1 MLVVI
6 SLTATAILLVSTARV
21 VAGSPTV
28 QGYVCV
34 VPGAFLILG
43 FCCVSQVPMLLP
55 TFMLNALLVL
65 VAGGVCA
72 CLKTTVRSFVAG
84 AVAVTALSYG
94 VGLAASCFWWKE
106 LLDLRDRYPYQ
117 SLTNRLAY
125 EEKQRET
132 PLAVRPAA
140 ISLQGDAHD
149 GRTEDDLAVMED
161 QLDDG
166 LGRLRVW
173 ALEQLHEHFVAEFID
188 SPGFGVTRRLGR
200 PSTYRIE
207 LPANAPIPLPAPDI
221 KELSASAE
229 MPEPVQ
235 PAQAGAV
242 SASRPA
248 SKSLRD
254 MHDSSI
260 IDFVNAKGFGFVR
273 DRDHVAGFQEHQFR
287 TMPQLPDEDR
297 TASRWQIRRLEL
309 VSLLK
314 YDEPAVYVSEHL
326 PRMDELR
333 EAPTRPLN
341 AFEKSALADLQ
352 RGQDLRIQPNA
363 EGFWML
369 GSIRALKACLG
380 CHHGQRGDLLGAFSY
395 KLRPELPGS
404 QVAIQE

>member
-6 SLTATAILLVSTARV
+6 SLTATAILLVSAARV

-28 QGYVCV
+28 QAYVCV
-34 VPGAFLILG
+34 IPGTFLLLG
-43 FCCVSQVPMLLP
+43 LCCVSQVPIVLP
-55 TFMLNALLVL
+55 TFLLNALLVL

-72 CLKTTVRSFVAG
+72 LLKTTVRSFVASSL
-84 AVAVTALSYG
+84 AVTVLSYG
-94 VGLAASCFWWKE
+94 VGLAASSFWWKE
-106 LLDLRDRYPYQ
+106 LLDLRERYPYQ

-125 EEKQRET
+125 EKQREM
-132 PLAVRPAA
+132 AVAVPV
-140 ISLQGDAHD
+140 ISLQGNTQD
-149 GRTEDDLAVMED
+149 GKTKDDLAVIED
-161 QLDDG
+161 QLDNG
-166 LGRLRVW
+166 LGRLRMQ
-173 ALEQLHEHFVAEFID
+173 ALERLHEHFVEEFID

-229 MPEPVQ
+229 MPELVQ
-235 PAQAGAV
+235 GPRAGGV
-242 SASRPA
+242 NASRPDA
-248 SKSLRD
+248 QSLRN
-254 MHDSSI
+254 MHDI
-260 IDFVNAKGFGFVR
+260 NIVDFVNAQGFGFVR

-287 TMPQLPDEDR
+287 SMPQLTDQNLKP
-297 TASRWQIRRLEL
+297 SRWQIRRLEL

-341 AFEKSALADLQ
+341 AFEKIALADFQ
-352 RGQDLRIQPNA
+352 RGQDLRIQLN
-363 EGFWML
+363 GDGIWML

-404 QVAIQE
+404 QVAIQY